1 MSAPGRN
8 AVLRSVIAA
17 TLIGVLI
24 GVWFAL
30 LNDSI
35 EIFRNYVE
43 GVWRYQVAVR
53 SFAAPV
59 VGIVIGGLAG
69 ANIKLALAPE
79 RVYGFIRGTLF
90 GAIAG
95 ILLVLAQA
103 LLILVVILVPLQ
115 QFQVEYGALLTGF
128 IGELAVAML
137 IGAGAGLL
145 GGNRSLATPVT
156 GATVGA
162 LIAAAFV
169 LPIVVTVALTNP
181 FSSLPTNSF
190 PTWREWSFVS
200 TNVIPYLPDLLAG
213 TGSGAIICTMHGRR
227 ATDITDNASSAG
239 VILGAVAAVTASS
252 LSFHYVILGM
262 ETFASPISLGT
273 YVFRAMVGLLTGCA
287 IGMATVFVWQRVEPT
302 RRADAG
308 MISRD

>member
-8 AVLRSVIAA
+8 AVFRSVIAA
-17 TLIGVLI
+17 TLIGVL
-24 GVWFAL
+24 GSVWIAL
-30 LNDSI
+30 LDDSI
-35 EIFRNYVE
+35 EVFRNYVDGE
-43 GVWRYQVAVR
+43 WRYQVAFNSV
-53 SFAAPV
+53 APV
-59 VGIVIGGLAG
+59 LLGTVIGALAG
-69 ANIKLALAPE
+69 ANIKFALAPE

-115 QFQVEYGALLTGF
+115 QFHVEYGALLTGF

-169 LPIVVTVALTNP
+169 LPIVVTVALTTP
-181 FSSLPTNSF
+181 FGSF

-213 TGSGAIICTMHGRR
+213 MGSGAIICTMHGRR

-262 ETFASPISLGT
+262 ETLASPISLGT

-287 IGMATVFVWQRVEPT
+287 IGMATVFVWQRVAPT